1 VGILKPVLKVLAA
14 GVVAAGTVA
23 GVAAAASSPSV
34 VTGSTSAV
42 HSTSVVLHGTVNPN
56 GRSTTYYFQWGLTN
70 AYGAVTTTRS
80 AGDGTKNVA
89 VHRTAAG
96 LIPGTRYHYRLV
108 ANNGSGQSVGTD
120 HTFTTAGH
128 PPPAVATGP
137 VSGVS
142 STTATVTG
150 VVNPNGATTT
160 YEFQFGLT
168 TAYGLQTAAATLT
181 AGSAPVPVSQTL
193 TGLAPGTVFHYRIV
207 ALHGTTVV
215 SPGIDQVFMT
225 HPSTRPKAGITAR
238 TKPGTDRSR
247 PYSFT
252 TSGSVNRRNIPGT
265 FACNGTITV
274 KYFSGRHKVGTF
286 LIPLGGNCTFSG
298 KNTFR
303 KLPKAGRVNG
313 QVHLT
318 MQIRYGGNGY
328 LAPVNAKSEHITL
341 G

>member
-1 VGILKPVLKVLAA
+1 MKPKLKLLAA
-14 GVVAAGTVA
+14 AVVAAGTVT

-34 VTGSTSAV
+34 LTGSTSAV

-56 GRSTTYYFQWGLTN
+56 GRSTTYYFQWGLTT
-70 AYGAVTTTRS
+70 AYGAVTTVRS

-89 VHRTAAG
+89 VHRTATG
-96 LIPGTRYHYRLV
+96 LIPGTLYHYRLV

-120 HTFTTAGH
+120 HTFKTAGH

-137 VSGVS
+137 ASNVT
-142 STTATVTG
+142 STGATVTG
-150 VVNPNGATTT
+150 ILNPNGAETT
-160 YEFQFGLT
+160 YKFQYGPT
-168 TAYGLQTAAATLT
+168 TAYGVETLPVAVPAGHAIVPVSATLT
-181 AGSAPVPVSQTL
+181 SLS
-193 TGLAPGTVFHYRIV
+193 PGTVFHYRIV
-207 ALHGTTVV
+207 ALHGTTVSSV
-215 SPGIDQVFMT
+215 GIDQVFMT
-225 HPSTRPKAGITAR
+225 HPSTRPKAGITVR

-274 KYFSGRHKVGTF
+274 KYFSGRKRVGTF

-303 KLPKAGRVNG
+303 KLPRAGRVNG

-328 LAPVNAKSEHITL
+328 LAPVSAKPEHITL

>member
-1 VGILKPVLKVLAA
+1 
-14 GVVAAGTVA
+14 
-23 GVAAAASSPSV
+23 
-34 VTGSTSAV
+34 
-42 HSTSVVLHGTVNPN
+42 
-56 GRSTTYYFQWGLTN
+56 
-70 AYGAVTTTRS
+70 
-80 AGDGTKNVA
+80 VA
-89 VHRTAAG
+89 VQRTATG

-108 ANNGSGQSVGTD
+108 ATNGSGQSVGAD
-120 HTFTTAGH
+120 HTFKTAGH

-137 VSGVS
+137 ATGVS

-150 VVNPNGATTT
+150 VVNPNGADTT
-160 YEFQFGLT
+160 YEFEFGLT
-168 TAYGLQTAAATLT
+168 TAYGMQTTAATLA
-181 AGSAPVPVSQTL
+181 AGSTPVSVSQTL
-193 TGLAPGTVFHYRIV
+193 TGLTPGTVFHYRIV
-207 ALHGTTVV
+207 ALHGSTVV

-225 HPSTRPKAGITAR
+225 HPSPRPKAGITVR

-274 KYFSGRHKVGTF
+274 KYFSGRKRIGTF

-303 KLPKAGRVNG
+303 KLPRAGRVNG

-328 LAPVNAKSEHITL
+328 LAPVSARPEHITL

>member
-1 VGILKPVLKVLAA
+1 MKRKLKLLAA
-14 GVVAAGTVA
+14 AVVAAGTVT

-34 VTGSTSAV
+34 LTGSTSAV

-56 GRSTTYYFQWGLTN
+56 GRSTTYYFQWGLTT
-70 AYGAVTTTRS
+70 AYGAVTTVRS

-89 VHRTAAG
+89 VHRTATG
-96 LIPGTRYHYRLV
+96 LIPGTLYHYRLV

-120 HTFTTAGH
+120 HTFKTAGH

-137 VSGVS
+137 ASNVTATG
-142 STTATVTG
+142 ATVTG
-150 VVNPNGATTT
+150 ILNPNGAETT
-160 YEFQFGLT
+160 YKFQYGPT
-168 TAYGLQTAAATLT
+168 TAYGVETLPVAVPAGHAIVPVSATLT
-181 AGSAPVPVSQTL
+181 SLSPR
-193 TGLAPGTVFHYRIV
+193 TVFHYRIV
-207 ALHGTTVV
+207 ALHGTTVSSV
-215 SPGIDQVFMT
+215 GIDQVFMT
-225 HPSTRPKAGITAR
+225 HPSTRPKAGITVR

-274 KYFSGRHKVGTF
+274 KYFSGRKRVGTF

-303 KLPKAGRVNG
+303 KLPRAGRVNG

-328 LAPVNAKSEHITL
+328 LAPVSAKPEHITL

>member
-1 VGILKPVLKVLAA
+1 MKPKLKVLAA
-14 GVVAAGTVA
+14 AVVAAGTVA

-34 VTGSTSAV
+34 VTGATSAV
-42 HSTSVVLHGTVNPN
+42 HSTNAALHGTVNPN

-70 AYGAVTTTRS
+70 AYGAVSASHS
-80 AGDGTKNVA
+80 AGAGTKAVA
-89 VHRTAAG
+89 VHVTATQ

-108 ANNGSGQSVGTD
+108 ATNGSGQSVGTD
-120 HTFTTAGH
+120 HAFKTAGH
-128 PPPAVATGP
+128 PPPGVATGP
-137 VSGVS
+137 ASGVS
-142 STTATVTG
+142 STTATLTG

-168 TAYGLQTAAATLT
+168 TAYGMQTTAATLT
-181 AGSAPVPVSQTL
+181 AGSVPVPVAQTV
-193 TGLAPGTVFHYRIV
+193 TGLTPGTVFHYRLV
-207 ALHGTTVV
+207 ALHGATV
-215 SPGIDQVFMT
+215 SSAGIDGVLMT
-225 HPSTRPKAGITAR
+225 FPSKRPKAGITVR

-274 KYFSGRHKVGTF
+274 KYFSGRKRVGTF

-303 KLPKAGRVNG
+303 KLPRAGRVNG

-328 LAPVNAKSEHITL
+328 LTPVTAKSEHITL

>member
-1 VGILKPVLKVLAA
+1 MKPKLKVLVAA
-14 GVVAAGTVA
+14 VVAAGTVA

-42 HSTSVVLHGTVNPN
+42 RSSSAELHGAVNPN
-56 GRSTTYYFQWGLTN
+56 GRSTTYFFQWGLTT
-70 AYGAVTTTRS
+70 AYGAVSATHS
-80 AGDGTKNVA
+80 AGAGTKNVG
-89 VHRTAAG
+89 VHATATQ
-96 LIPGTRYHYRLV
+96 LIPGTDYHYRLV
-108 ANNGSGQSVGTD
+108 ATNGSGQSVGAD
-120 HTFTTAGH
+120 HTFKTAGH

-137 VSGVS
+137 ATGVT
-142 STTATVTG
+142 STAATVTA
-150 VVNPNGATTT
+150 VINPNGETTP

-168 TAYGLQTAAATLT
+168 TAYGMQTTAATLT
-181 AGSAPVPVSQTL
+181 AGNVPVPVSQTL
-193 TGLAPGTVFHYRIV
+193 TGLTPGTVFHYRIV
-207 ALHGTTVV
+207 ALHGPTVA

-225 HPSTRPKAGITAR
+225 HPFKRPKAGITVR
-238 TKPGTDRSR
+238 TKPGTDRRR

-265 FACNGTITV
+265 FACNGVITV
-274 KYFSGRHKVGTF
+274 KYFIGRFRIGTF

-303 KLPKAGRVNG
+303 KLPRRGRVNG

-318 MQIRYGGNGY
+318 VQIRYGGNGY
-328 LAPVNAKSEHITL
+328 LAPVTAKPEHITL

>member
-1 VGILKPVLKVLAA
+1 MKRKLKLLAA
-14 GVVAAGTVA
+14 AVVAAGTVT

-56 GRSTTYYFQWGLTN
+56 GRSTTYYFQWGLTT
-70 AYGAVTTTRS
+70 AYGAVTTVRS

-89 VHRTAAG
+89 VHRTATG

-137 VSGVS
+137 VSNVT
-142 STTATVTG
+142 STGATVTG
-150 VVNPNGATTT
+150 ILNPNGAETT
-160 YEFQFGLT
+160 YKFQYGPT
-168 TAYGLQTAAATLT
+168 TAYGVETLPVAVPAGHAIVPVSATLT
-181 AGSAPVPVSQTL
+181 SLS
-193 TGLAPGTVFHYRIV
+193 PGTVFHYRIV
-207 ALHGTTVV
+207 ALHGTTVSSV
-215 SPGIDQVFMT
+215 GIDQVFMT
-225 HPSTRPKAGITAR
+225 HPSTRPKAGITVR

-274 KYFSGRHKVGTF
+274 KYFSGRKRVGTF

-303 KLPKAGRVNG
+303 KLPRAGRVNG

-318 MQIRYGGNGY
+318 LQIRYGGNGY
-328 LAPVNAKSEHITL
+328 LAPVSAKPEHITL

>member
-1 VGILKPVLKVLAA
+1 MKPKLKVLAA
-14 GVVAAGTVA
+14 AVVAAGTVA

-34 VTGSTSAV
+34 VTGATSAV
-42 HSTSVVLHGTVNPN
+42 HSTNAALHGTVNPN
-56 GRSTTYYFQWGLTN
+56 GRSTTYYFQWGLTT
-70 AYGAVTTTRS
+70 AYGAVTTVRS

-89 VHRTAAG
+89 VHRTATG

-137 VSGVS
+137 VSNVT
-142 STTATVTG
+142 STGATVTG
-150 VVNPNGATTT
+150 ILNPNGAETT
-160 YEFQFGLT
+160 YKFQYGPT
-168 TAYGLQTAAATLT
+168 TAYGVETLPVAVPAGHAIVPVSATLT
-181 AGSAPVPVSQTL
+181 SLS
-193 TGLAPGTVFHYRIV
+193 PGTVFHYRIV
-207 ALHGTTVV
+207 ALHGTTVSSV
-215 SPGIDQVFMT
+215 GIDQVFMT
-225 HPSTRPKAGITAR
+225 HPSTRPKAGITVR

-274 KYFSGRHKVGTF
+274 KYFSGRKRVGTF

-303 KLPKAGRVNG
+303 KLPRAGRVNG

-318 MQIRYGGNGY
+318 LQIRYGGNGY
-328 LAPVNAKSEHITL
+328 LAPVSAKPEHITL

>member
-1 VGILKPVLKVLAA
+1 MKRKLKLLAA
-14 GVVAAGTVA
+14 AVVAAGTVT

-42 HSTSVVLHGTVNPN
+42 HSTSAVLHGTVNPN
-56 GRSTTYYFQWGLTN
+56 GRSTTYYFQWGLTT
-70 AYGAVTTTRS
+70 AYGAVTTVRS

-89 VHRTAAG
+89 VHRTATG

-137 VSGVS
+137 VSNVT
-142 STTATVTG
+142 STGATVTG
-150 VVNPNGATTT
+150 ILNPNGAETT
-160 YEFQFGLT
+160 YKFQYGPT
-168 TAYGLQTAAATLT
+168 TAYGVETLPVAVPAGHAIVPVSATLT
-181 AGSAPVPVSQTL
+181 SLS
-193 TGLAPGTVFHYRIV
+193 PGTVFHYRIV
-207 ALHGTTVV
+207 ALHGTTVSSV
-215 SPGIDQVFMT
+215 GIDQVFMT
-225 HPSTRPKAGITAR
+225 HPSTRPKAGITVR

-274 KYFSGRHKVGTF
+274 KYFSGRKRVGTF

-303 KLPKAGRVNG
+303 KLPRAGRVNG

-318 MQIRYGGNGY
+318 LQIRYGGNGY
-328 LAPVNAKSEHITL
+328 LAPVSAKPEHITL

>member
-1 VGILKPVLKVLAA
+1 VGILKPKLKLLAA
-14 GVVAAGTVA
+14 AVVAAGTVT

-34 VTGSTSAV
+34 LTGSTSAV

-56 GRSTTYYFQWGLTN
+56 GRSTTYYFQWGLTT
-70 AYGAVTTTRS
+70 AYGAVTTVRS

-89 VHRTAAG
+89 VHRTATG
-96 LIPGTRYHYRLV
+96 LIPGTLYHYRLV

-120 HTFTTAGH
+120 HTFKTAGH

-137 VSGVS
+137 ASNVSATG
-142 STTATVTG
+142 ATVTG
-150 VVNPNGATTT
+150 ILNPNGAETT
-160 YEFQFGLT
+160 YKFQYGPT
-168 TAYGLQTAAATLT
+168 TAYGVETLPVAVPAGHAIVPVSATLT
-181 AGSAPVPVSQTL
+181 SLS
-193 TGLAPGTVFHYRIV
+193 PGTVFHYRIV
-207 ALHGTTVV
+207 ALHGTTVSSV
-215 SPGIDQVFMT
+215 GIDQVFMT
-225 HPSTRPKAGITAR
+225 HPSTRPKAGITVR

-274 KYFSGRHKVGTF
+274 KYFSGRKRVGTF

-303 KLPKAGRVNG
+303 KLPRAGRVNG

-328 LAPVNAKSEHITL
+328 LAPVSAKPEHITL

>member
-1 VGILKPVLKVLAA
+1 
-14 GVVAAGTVA
+14 VAT
-23 GVAAAASSPSV
+23 
-34 VTGSTSAV
+34 
-42 HSTSVVLHGTVNPN
+42 
-56 GRSTTYYFQWGLTN
+56 
-70 AYGAVTTTRS
+70 
-80 AGDGTKNVA
+80 
-89 VHRTAAG
+89 
-96 LIPGTRYHYRLV
+96 
-108 ANNGSGQSVGTD
+108 NGSGQSVGAD
-120 HTFTTAGH
+120 HTFKTAGH

-137 VSGVS
+137 ATGVS

-150 VVNPNGATTT
+150 VVNPNGADTT
-160 YEFQFGLT
+160 YEFEFGLT
-168 TAYGLQTAAATLT
+168 TAYGMQTTAATLA
-181 AGSAPVPVSQTL
+181 AGSTPVSVSQTL
-193 TGLAPGTVFHYRIV
+193 TGLTPGTVFHYRIV
-207 ALHGTTVV
+207 ALHGSTVV

-225 HPSTRPKAGITAR
+225 HPSPRPKAGITVR

-274 KYFSGRHKVGTF
+274 KYFSGRKRIGTF

-303 KLPKAGRVNG
+303 KLPRAGRVNG

-328 LAPVNAKSEHITL
+328 LAPVSARPEHITL